1 MFSVEIID
9 CENGY
14 IVLDGNSISIGQ
26 PYAYTRKKWVC
37 ETPEELGK
45 LVMELAI
52 KAQNKVTA

>member
-26 PYAYTRKKWVC
+26 PYTYTRKKWVC
-37 ETPEELGK
+37 ETPDDGIHKMLKVNIEMLK
-45 LVMELAI
+45 LDR
-52 KAQNKVTA
+52 